1 MPVFSAYNTNSF
13 SVLSVNTAATH
24 HNLNSLSK
32 VWKKFFDNEDTR
44 PLLQNTP
51 DITVLEIHSPKVS
64 LFRPKKNTRLFSLKS
79 KLYADCAPRQI
90 FMPGLFF
97 WFNQRHS
104 FLCNEVVKYTT
115 KIAAISVSL
124 SGVCLTPKQSF
135 LVVSW
140 QLKYLPNWLWNFHAF
155 NQRPAEK
162 GRLYKVLGRLLAV
175 PTKRRMDQ
183 KNRCS
188 ACFHLLSS

>member
-1 MPVFSAYNTNSF
+1 MRTRGLFCKIHQISQCWKYIHLKPHYSVQKTHETFFHWNPNFMQIALRVKYSCLVF
-13 SVLSVNTAATH
+13 
-24 HNLNSLSK
+24 
-32 VWKKFFDNEDTR
+32 
-44 PLLQNTP
+44 
-51 DITVLEIHSPKVS
+51 
-64 LFRPKKNTRLFSLKS
+64 
-79 KLYADCAPRQI
+79 
-90 FMPGLFF
+90 FF

-104 FLCNEVVKYTT
+104 FLCNEVLSQIHNKNCCHF
-115 KIAAISVSL
+115 SLSL